1 MAGLSQNQDIS
12 QPESAA
18 YQARITVLKCL
29 STLSLATGE
38 GEVFEPH
45 EIDQLNF
52 DPLAGVDPGRAEAW
66 LKVAF
71 RCLSIDWASEKHSW
85 LEELR
90 AIVDETEQ
98 AMDFAKPLA
107 VLRSPEGLSSILM
120 LATNWDTGLRR
131 LGLPSALPPEWLGQS
146 GAEAPAQE
154 PARPT
159 G

>member
-12 QPESAA
+12 QPVSAA
-18 YQARITVLKCL
+18 YQARITVLK
-29 STLSLATGE
+29 
-38 GEVFEPH
+38 
-45 EIDQLNF
+45 
-52 DPLAGVDPGRAEAW
+52 
-66 LKVAF
+66 
-71 RCLSIDWASEKHSW
+71 CLSIDWASEKHSW

-90 AIVDETEQ
+90 AIVDETEH